1 MVNHWIL
8 MMRSLRTIKRKKNPL
23 STEAELKLKIKL
35 LATALSKYKFTEE
48 ELSRSLKYMNNI
60 YTELGLKLSN
70 E

>member
-1 MVNHWIL
+1 

>member
-1 MVNHWIL
+1 
-8 MMRSLRTIKRKKNPL
+8 MRSLRTIKRKKNPL